1 MEMLSIAYAKN
12 QKMCTNTK
20 MFEKITKVPHSG
32 RREKRFGMQGGLHLD
47 IAVWNF
53 TDPKIIIFTL

>member
-1 MEMLSIAYAKN
+1 MY
-12 QKMCTNTK
+12 TNTK
-20 MFEKITKVPHSG
+20 LFEKITKVPTF
-32 RREKRFGMQGGLHLD
+32 RAKRKRFGMQGSLHLD